1 MNRRFLLTVLMT
13 VILVLVF
20 ACGDDEPESVSVSL
34 ALDWYPNS
42 NHAGIYEAV
51 RQGYFDEEGLDVNI
65 YTPSDPATILQ
76 TVGAGRDEFGINYQP
91 DLLQARS
98 EGIPVVAVTGIVQHP
113 LNSIM
118 TLTASGLARP
128 RDLSGKKIAIREFFE
143 RGEGRL
149 IGWSASFVHV
159 MDIGAMSPG
168 GDSPE
173 AKEICHEGLRI
184 PGIKLVDR
192 GNLRKDVFDT
202 LINMTRRPD
211 MVALDINCQLAGHS
225 VAKSRMQQFYTL
237 HGVDLMDAV
246 AEQMIDYSERALRK
260 RLEDIPDGE
269 WSDSAAIE
277 SRESSWTVRLT
288 LKKQGSRMV
297 FDFTGTDPQ
306 ASVGVNLPYHATFGT
321 CFEGLVETVAYDLP
335 RNHGLFR
342 PIETIAPAG
351 TLVNVTYP
359 APVSLNTTS
368 GGATAKYLVVS
379 VLNGMLAGSPAWRDE
394 IMVRIWGGRRVRTS
408 GMNQHGMFYSTS
420 LAMSPLSGSGAR
432 ATMDGV
438 DTTKLDFMTCPN
450 VEWLEMNCPMLFLFR
465 RQAKDQ
471 QGAGRFRGGTGAE
484 MAFSVHKAPEGKIEG
499 VAFGV
504 AGLINGGRG
513 IFGGYPGAP
522 SILVHLEGTSLGQ
535 MLTANQVPQT
545 LDELGGTPRVL
556 PYTSFELKPDDVL
569 YYTLGMGGGYGSPL
583 DREPQAVLKDVE
595 NELVSLEV
603 ARSVY
608 GVVLDPDLLTVD
620 IQATEDTRRRRL
632 LENRGAGS

>member
-1 MNRRFLLTVLMT
+1 MDHSGDGRTVDPVTFGILSHRLQRIAKEMGTTIERVGGTVNTTQMHDYMASLYRADGEILATGESMPWHVACAGFTVKWIIERFAEYDGVHEDDVFLLN
-13 VILVLVF
+13 
-20 ACGDDEPESVSVSL
+20 DPYVS
-34 ALDWYPNS
+34 
-42 NHAGIYEAV
+42 AV
-51 RQGYFDEEGLDVNI
+51 HQSDVYLI
-65 YTPSDPATILQ
+65 SPIH
-76 TVGAGRDEFGINYQP
+76 V
-91 DLLQARS
+91 
-98 EGIPVVAVTGIVQHP
+98 
-113 LNSIM
+113 
-118 TLTASGLARP
+118 
-128 RDLSGKKIAIREFFE
+128 
-143 RGEGRL
+143 EGRL

-192 GNLRKDVFDT
+192 GALRKDVFDT

-225 VAKSRMQQFYTL
+225 VAKSRMRQFYSH

-246 AEQMIDYSERALRK
+246 AAQMIDYSERALRK
-260 RLEDIPDGE
+260 RLEAIPDGE

-277 SRESSWTVRLT
+277 SREGSWTVRLT

-321 CFEGLVETVAYDLP
+321 CFEGLVETVAYDFP

-342 PIETIAPAG
+342 PIETIAPPG
-351 TLVNVTYP
+351 TLVNVTHP

-368 GGATAKYLVVS
+368 GGATAKYVVVS
-379 VLNGMLAGSPAWRDE
+379 VLNGMLAGSEAWRDE

-408 GMNQHGMFYSTS
+408 GLNQHGAFYSTS

-465 RQAKDQ
+465 RHARDQ
-471 QGAGRFRGGTGAE
+471 QGAGRYRGGTGAE

-504 AGLINGGRG
+504 AGLVNGGRG

-522 SILVHLEGTSLGQ
+522 SILVHLEGTALGE
-535 MLTANQVPQT
+535 MLDANRMPQA
-545 LDELGGTPRVL
+545 LEELGGTPRVL
-556 PYTSFELKPDDVL
+556 PYVSFELTPDDVL

-583 DREPQAVLKDVE
+583 DRDPGAVLKDVE
-595 NELVSLEV
+595 NELVSVETALN
-603 ARSVY
+603 VY
-608 GVVLDPDLLTVD
+608 GVVIDPDSLVVD
-620 IQATEDTRRRRL
+620 YQATEEVRRQRL
-632 LENRGAGS
+632 RENRGAGA

>member
-1 MNRRFLLTVLMT
+1 MERKDSVRTVDPVTFEILSHRLQRIAKEMGTTIERVGGTVNTTQMHDYMASLYRADGEILATGESMPWHVACAGFTVKWIIERFAGYDGVNEDDVFLLN
-13 VILVLVF
+13 
-20 ACGDDEPESVSVSL
+20 DPYVS
-34 ALDWYPNS
+34 
-42 NHAGIYEAV
+42 AV
-51 RQGYFDEEGLDVNI
+51 HQSDVYLI
-65 YTPSDPATILQ
+65 SPIH
-76 TVGAGRDEFGINYQP
+76 V
-91 DLLQARS
+91 
-98 EGIPVVAVTGIVQHP
+98 
-113 LNSIM
+113 
-118 TLTASGLARP
+118 
-128 RDLSGKKIAIREFFE
+128 
-143 RGEGRL
+143 EGRL
-149 IGWSASFVHV
+149 IAWSASFVHV

-225 VAKSRMQQFYTL
+225 VAKSRMRQFYTL

-246 AEQMIDYSERALRK
+246 AAQMIDYSERALRK
-260 RLEDIPDGE
+260 RLEAIPDGE

-277 SRESSWTVRLT
+277 SREGSWTVRLT
-288 LKKQGSRMV
+288 LRKEGSRMV

-321 CFEGLVETVAYDLP
+321 CFEGLVETVAYDFP

-342 PIETIAPAG
+342 PIETIAPPG
-351 TLVNVTYP
+351 TLVNVTHP

-368 GGATAKYLVVS
+368 GGATAKYVVVS
-379 VLNGMLAGSPAWRDE
+379 VLNGMLAGSEAWRDE

-408 GMNQHGMFYSTS
+408 GVNQHGMFYSTS

-450 VEWLEMNCPMLFLFR
+450 VEWLEMNCPMLFLYR
-465 RQAKDQ
+465 RHARDQ

-504 AGLINGGRG
+504 AGLVNGGRG

-522 SILVHLEGTSLGQ
+522 SILVHLEGTALGEK
-535 MLTANQVPQT
+535 LHANRMPQA

-556 PYTSFELKPDDVL
+556 PYASFELGPDDVL

-583 DREPQAVLKDVE
+583 DRDPRAVLKDVE
-595 NELVSLEV
+595 DELVSVETALD
-603 ARSVY
+603 VY
-608 GVVLDPDLLTVD
+608 GVVIDPDSFTVD
-620 IQATEDTRRRRL
+620 FQATEETRRQRL
-632 LENRGAGS
+632 SENRRAGS